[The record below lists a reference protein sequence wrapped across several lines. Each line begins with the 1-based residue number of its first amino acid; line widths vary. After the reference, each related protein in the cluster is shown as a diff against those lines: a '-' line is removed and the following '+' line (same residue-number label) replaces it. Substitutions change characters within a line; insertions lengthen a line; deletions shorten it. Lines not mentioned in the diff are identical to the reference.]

1 MKANFRC
8 VLALA
13 GFAIS
18 MQAAAQITLYD
29 DSRFRGQSVTV
40 DQPTGSLE
48 RHGFNNRASS
58 AVVNGEAWEVCD
70 GPGFS
75 GRCTVLNPGRH
86 ESLRD
91 MNDGIT
97 SLRPVSA
104 RGAPVTG
111 APPPPPQGGAQVTF
125 YERHGMQGRSF
136 ATDRPIGNFERF
148 GFNDRASSADVNGVP
163 WEVCDGPGFTGR
175 CVVLRP
181 GRYPS
186 LDAMGLNNAVSS
198 ARPAGARGPEPVPGG
213 GQLTLYERR
222 DFRGKSINIDRPRRR
237 LERADFANVASSA
250 VVRGGAWE
258 VCDGEEFSGSC
269 IVLRPG
275 RYASLDQVGMNNR
288 ITSARPAG
296 AGAPPPGPGPGPGP
310 AVGQVTLY
318 EHSGFRGQS
327 VTVDRPRRNL
337 DRIGAG
343 NSASS
348 VVVAG
353 EPWELCDAP
362 GFGGRC
368 VMLRPGR
375 YQSLGAMGLNDA
387 VSSLRPAQR

>member
-18 MQAAAQITLYD
+18 MQAAAQITLYEN
-29 DSRFRGQSVTV
+29 SGFRGQSVTV
-40 DQPTGSLE
+40 DRPTGNLE
-48 RHGFNNRASS
+48 RQGFNNRASS
-58 AVVNGEAWEVCD
+58 AVVNGEPWEVCD

-86 ESLRD
+86 QSLGD

-97 SLRPVSA
+97 SARPVSA
-104 RGAPVTG
+104 RGGPVGG
-111 APPPPPQGGAQVTF
+111 APPPPA
-125 YERHGMQGRSF
+125 
-136 ATDRPIGNFERF
+136 
-148 GFNDRASSADVNGVP
+148 
-163 WEVCDGPGFTGR
+163 
-175 CVVLRP
+175 
-181 GRYPS
+181 
-186 LDAMGLNNAVSS
+186 
-198 ARPAGARGPEPVPGG
+198 GG
-213 GQLTLYERR
+213 GGLTLYERR
-222 DFRGKSINIDRPRRR
+222 DFRGASINIDRPRRR
-237 LERADFANVASSA
+237 LERADFANKASSA
-250 VVRGGAWE
+250 VVRGEAWE
-258 VCDGEEFSGSC
+258 VCDGDEFGGRC
-269 IVLRPG
+269 VVLRPG
-275 RYASLDQVGMNNR
+275 RYASLDKVGMNNR
-288 ITSARPAG
+288 IASARPTG

-318 EHSGFRGQS
+318 EHPGFRGQS
-327 VTVDRPRRNL
+327 VMVDRPRRNL

-368 VMLRPGR
+368 VVLRPGR
-375 YQSLGAMGLNDA
+375 YTSLGSMGLNDS
-387 VSSLRPAQR
+387 VSSLRPVQR

>member
-18 MQAAAQITLYD
+18 MQAAAQITLYEN
-29 DSRFRGQSVTV
+29 SGFRGQSVTV
-40 DQPTGSLE
+40 DRPTGNLE
-48 RHGFNNRASS
+48 RQGFNNRASS
-58 AVVNGEAWEVCD
+58 AVVNGEPWEVCD

-86 ESLRD
+86 QSLRD

-104 RGAPVTG
+104 RGGPVAG
-111 APPPPPQGGAQVTF
+111 APPPAPQ
-125 YERHGMQGRSF
+125 
-136 ATDRPIGNFERF
+136 
-148 GFNDRASSADVNGVP
+148 
-163 WEVCDGPGFTGR
+163 
-175 CVVLRP
+175 
-181 GRYPS
+181 
-186 LDAMGLNNAVSS
+186 
-198 ARPAGARGPEPVPGG
+198 GG

-222 DFRGKSINIDRPRRR
+222 DFRGASINIDRPRRR

-250 VVRGGAWE
+250 VVRGEAWE
-258 VCDGEEFSGSC
+258 VCDADEFAGRC
-269 IVLRPG
+269 VVLRPG
-275 RYASLDQVGMNNR
+275 KYPSLDAVGMNNR
-288 ITSARPAG
+288 IASVRPAG
-296 AGAPPPGPGPGPGP
+296 AGAPPPPAPGP
-310 AVGQVTLY
+310 AVGRVTLY
-318 EHSGFRGQS
+318 EHAGFRGQS

-348 VVVAG
+348 VVVDG

-368 VMLRPGR
+368 VVLRPGR
-375 YQSLGAMGLNDA
+375 YTSLGAMGLNDS
-387 VSSLRPAQR
+387 VSSLRPVQR

>member
-18 MQAAAQITLYD
+18 LQAAAQITLYD

-40 DQPTGSLE
+40 DRPTGNLE
-48 RHGFNNRASS
+48 RLGFNNRASS

-75 GRCTVLNPGRH
+75 GRCTVLQPGRH
-86 ESLRD
+86 ETLRD

-104 RGAPVTG
+104 RGGPVGG
-111 APPPPPQGGAQVTF
+111 APPPPPQGG
-125 YERHGMQGRSF
+125 
-136 ATDRPIGNFERF
+136 
-148 GFNDRASSADVNGVP
+148 
-163 WEVCDGPGFTGR
+163 
-175 CVVLRP
+175 
-181 GRYPS
+181 
-186 LDAMGLNNAVSS
+186 
-198 ARPAGARGPEPVPGG
+198 GG
-213 GQLTLYERR
+213 LTLYEGR
-222 DFRGKSINIDRPRRR
+222 DFRGASINIDRPRRR

-250 VVRGGAWE
+250 VVRGEPWE
-258 VCDGEEFSGSC
+258 VCDAEEFGGRC
-269 IVLRPG
+269 VVLRPG
-275 RYASLDQVGMNNR
+275 RYPSLDKMGMNNR
-288 ITSARPAG
+288 ISSVRPVGGG
-296 AGAPPPGPGPGPGP
+296 APPGPGP
-310 AVGQVTLY
+310 AAGQVTLY
-318 EHSGFRGQS
+318 EHAGFRGQS
-327 VTVDRPRRNL
+327 VTVDRPMRNL

-368 VMLRPGR
+368 VVLRPGR
-375 YQSLGAMGLNDA
+375 YASLGAMGLNDS
-387 VSSLRPAQR
+387 VSSMRPAQR

>member
-1 MKANFRC
+1 MNANLRY

-18 MQAAAQITLYD
+18 MQAGAQVTLYENG
-29 DSRFRGQSVTV
+29 RFRGQSVTV
-40 DQPTGSLE
+40 DRPTGNLE
-48 RHGFNNRASS
+48 RQGFNNRASS
-58 AVVNGEAWEVCD
+58 AVVNGEPWEVCD

-86 ESLRD
+86 QSLRD

-104 RGAPVTG
+104 RGGPVAG
-111 APPPPPQGGAQVTF
+111 APPPA
-125 YERHGMQGRSF
+125 
-136 ATDRPIGNFERF
+136 
-148 GFNDRASSADVNGVP
+148 
-163 WEVCDGPGFTGR
+163 
-175 CVVLRP
+175 
-181 GRYPS
+181 
-186 LDAMGLNNAVSS
+186 
-198 ARPAGARGPEPVPGG
+198 PAGG

-222 DFRGKSINIDRPRRR
+222 DFRGASINIDRPRRR

-250 VVRGGAWE
+250 VVRGEPWE
-258 VCDGEEFSGSC
+258 VCDGEEFGGRC
-269 IVLRPG
+269 VVLRPG
-275 RYASLDQVGMNNR
+275 RYGSLDSVGMNNR
-288 ITSARPAG
+288 IASARPAG
-296 AGAPPPGPGPGPGP
+296 AGAPPPGPGPGP

-343 NSASS
+343 NAASS

-353 EPWELCDAP
+353 EPWELCDGP
-362 GFGGRC
+362 GFSGRC
-368 VMLRPGR
+368 VVLRPGR
-375 YQSLGAMGLNDA
+375 YTSLGSMGLNDA
-387 VSSLRPAQR
+387 VSSLRPVQR

>member
-1 MKANFRC
+1 MNANFRC

-18 MQAAAQITLYD
+18 MQAAAQVTLYD

-40 DQPTGSLE
+40 DRPTGSLE
-48 RHGFNNRASS
+48 RQGFNNRASS
-58 AVVNGEAWEVCD
+58 AVVRGEPWEVCD

-104 RGAPVTG
+104 RGGPVG
-111 APPPPPQGGAQVTF
+111 GAAPPPPA
-125 YERHGMQGRSF
+125 
-136 ATDRPIGNFERF
+136 
-148 GFNDRASSADVNGVP
+148 
-163 WEVCDGPGFTGR
+163 
-175 CVVLRP
+175 
-181 GRYPS
+181 
-186 LDAMGLNNAVSS
+186 
-198 ARPAGARGPEPVPGG
+198 GG

-269 IVLRPG
+269 VVLRPG
-275 RYASLDQVGMNNR
+275 RYASLDQAGMNNR

-296 AGAPPPGPGPGPGP
+296 AGAPPPGPGPGPGPGP

-348 VVVAG
+348 VEVAG

-368 VMLRPGR
+368 VVLRPGR
-375 YQSLGAMGLNDA
+375 YTSLGAMGLNDA

>member
-13 GFAIS
+13 GFAVS
-18 MQAAAQITLYD
+18 MQASAQVTLYEN
-29 DSRFRGQSVTV
+29 SGFRGQSVTV
-40 DQPTGSLE
+40 DRPTGNLE
-48 RHGFNNRASS
+48 RQGFNNRASS
-58 AVVNGEAWEVCD
+58 AVVNGEPWEVCD

-75 GRCTVLNPGRH
+75 GRCIVLDPGRH
-86 ESLRD
+86 QSLRD

-104 RGAPVTG
+104 RGGPVAG
-111 APPPPPQGGAQVTF
+111 APPPPPA
-125 YERHGMQGRSF
+125 
-136 ATDRPIGNFERF
+136 
-148 GFNDRASSADVNGVP
+148 
-163 WEVCDGPGFTGR
+163 
-175 CVVLRP
+175 
-181 GRYPS
+181 
-186 LDAMGLNNAVSS
+186 
-198 ARPAGARGPEPVPGG
+198 GG
-213 GQLTLYERR
+213 GLTLYERR
-222 DFRGKSINIDRPRRR
+222 EFRGASINIDRPRRR

-250 VVRGGAWE
+250 VVRGEPWE
-258 VCDGEEFSGSC
+258 VCDGEEFAGRC
-269 IVLRPG
+269 VVLRPG
-275 RYASLDQVGMNNR
+275 KYASLEKVGMNNR
-288 ITSARPAG
+288 IQSARPAG
-296 AGAPPPGPGPGPGP
+296 AGAPPPGPGPGP

-343 NSASS
+343 NAASS

-353 EPWELCDAP
+353 ESWELCDAP

-368 VMLRPGR
+368 VVLRPGR
-375 YQSLGAMGLNDA
+375 YTSLGSMGLNDA